1 MKRQE
6 KRDKLKMRRSGTSI
20 FMSWLSESELLDAL
34 RKRTSESIAD
44 FTALKSKGVIFSPF
58 LEIGGGRC
66 QSAMVLTNLFDAT
79 GFCADI
85 SLDSLKATKC
95 LKQQLG
101 MKKMPMRV
109 CCDAYNLPF
118 RNGAF
123 SFVYCYRFLHHLP
136 DPTPVLKEIKRV
148 LKDGAFFFFAHEP
161 LKWRYM
167 PNLVR
172 RHSKPTSLMERVLSR
187 LQILFFISAPDLGV
201 FETAFDLQRWV
212 NFLSVFEEKEVE
224 LSTLKRKINSDFSRI
239 EGKMLLCSLVGG
251 SLRGLCRVKKE

>member
-6 KRDKLKMRRSGTSI
+6 PRDKLKMRRSGTSI
-20 FMSWLSESELLDAL
+20 FMSWLSEAKLLDAL
-34 RKRTSESIAD
+34 RKRASESIAD

-58 LEIGGGRC
+58 LEMGGGRC

-85 SLDSLKATKC
+85 SFDSLKTTKC
-95 LKQQLG
+95 LRQQLG

-136 DPTPVLKEIKRV
+136 DPTLVLKEIKRV
-148 LKDGAFFFFAHEP
+148 LKDGAFFFFANEP
-161 LKWRYM
+161 VKWRYK

-172 RHSKPTSLMERVLSR
+172 RHPKPTSLTVRALSK
-187 LQILFFISAPDLGV
+187 LQILSFISAPDLGV
-201 FETAFDLQRWV
+201 FETAFDLHQWV
-212 NFLSVFEEKEVE
+212 NFLSVFEEKEIV
-224 LSTLKRKINSDFSRI
+224 LSTLKQKISSDFSRI
-239 EGKMLLCSLVGG
+239 EGKMLLFSLVGG
-251 SLRGLCRVKKE
+251 SLRGLCKVKRE